1 MNWNQGVLRSRPYN
15 KKNNGV
21 FDKETKVF
29 KIILSYFHKIKTTS
43 TLNLFPY
50 QFHENP
56 IFNPRRIIQIQ
67 INKISLYIFFWIS
80 IFICDHPNKPITIHT
95 NKNQIT

>member
-15 KKNNGV
+15 KNNNNNNGV

-50 QFHENP
+50 QFHEIP
-56 IFNPRRIIQIQ
+56 IFSPRRIIQIQ
-67 INKISLYIFFWIS
+67 INKISL
-80 IFICDHPNKPITIHT
+80 
-95 NKNQIT
+95 